1 MKTSKDNKKVIIIG
15 ENDGAPMAW
24 GGEQLCYCDKE
35 EWVGDKFPV
44 IIYTKAT
51 AKKHIKNTL
60 AFRKR
65 HGYTRNNYILYPVK

>member
-24 GGEQLCYCDKE
+24 GGDQLCYCTE
-35 EWVGDKFPV
+35 ANRESYSFPV
-44 IIYTKAT
+44 VIYSKAT

-65 HGYTRNNYILYPVK
+65 YGYTRNNYVLYPVK